1 MQKAFLDLSL
11 YAFMPKSLCNSRQ
24 ISYQRISDKALAGCW
39 IVMLPIRGIGIVR
52 YCILLNSYEY
62 IDIWKDIIQVL
73 NDLFSV
79 QCLNCNNLFLE

>member
-52 YCILLNSYEY
+52 YCILLNSYDCKIGEY
-62 IDIWKDIIQVL
+62 GLDNSIVPHK
-73 NDLFSV
+73 
-79 QCLNCNNLFLE
+79 